1 MLKCFWVIIM
11 NYDFYITGIS
21 RIIYVGK
28 YEYDEVTTSFETE
41 LKSNEL
47 IFHFSGD
54 ATVFF
59 NDKTLTTCENT
70 IRYLPKGRPE
80 KYIVERRK
88 QGDCILVC
96 FDTNTTVSAEA
107 FTMTVQNSVAVKNL
121 FKKIFSVWVSR
132 NDGYY
137 FECISILYKIFA
149 ELQKQNYIPENQYK
163 NITPAIEYIEENFLK
178 EKISIEF
185 LAQKCEI
192 SSSYLKK
199 LFIKKFGISPVK
211 YIIQLKINHAC
222 DLLQSE
228 LYTITQIAEIC
239 GYDNIYYFSRQ
250 FKEYVGITPTEF
262 LNKYKS
268 SK

>member
-1 MLKCFWVIIM
+1 M
-11 NYDFYITGIS
+11 NTDFYITDIS

-28 YEYDEVTTSFETE
+28 HEYNEKKTTFDIE

-47 IFHFSGD
+47 IFHLSGD
-54 ATVFF
+54 ATVYF
-59 NDKTLTTCENT
+59 NNKTLITRENT
-70 IRYLPKGRPE
+70 IRFLPKG
-80 KYIVERRK
+80 KTSQYIVDRK
-88 QGDCILVC
+88 IHGDCILIC
-96 FDTNTTVSAEA
+96 FDANKTISAEA
-107 FTMTVQNSVAVKNL
+107 FTMNVQNTIVLKNL

-132 NDGYY
+132 NEGYY

-149 ELQKQNYIPENQYK
+149 ELQKQNYIPENQY
-163 NITPAIEYIEENFLK
+163 NTIIPAIRYIEENFLK

-185 LAQKCEI
+185 LAENCGI
-192 SSSYLKK
+192 STSYLKK
-199 LFIKKFGISPVK
+199 LFVKKFGISPIK

-222 DLLQSE
+222 DLLHSK
-228 LYTITQIAEIC
+228 LYTISQIAEIC

-250 FKEYVGITPTEF
+250 FKEYTGITPTEF